1 MTLVLPKPGQIGF
14 AHTSGIM
21 GKMIRFG
28 EALKGK
34 VGSEWNHAFIVSD
47 EVSDT
52 GEPLIIQAT
61 LRGVTGNA
69 PLSSVAPGGKYTILE
84 TPGVDLAKTLEF
96 AKSTVGLEY
105 GYFTILAIAIDILS
119 FQWVPAFRGARKDS
133 WICSAL
139 AAEALR
145 FGGWLQEWID
155 VYTITPQQ
163 LYDRLSTPSP

>member
-14 AHTSGIM
+14 AHTTGIM

-61 LRGVTGNA
+61 LKGVTGDK
-69 PLSSVAPGGKYTILE
+69 PLSSVAPGGRYTVIDLPE
-84 TPGVDLAKTLEF
+84 GVDPLQVVAF
-96 AKSTVGLEY
+96 AKSQIGQRYGLL
-105 GYFTILAIAIDILS
+105 TILAIAVDILTWN
-119 FQWVPAFRGARKDS
+119 WVPSFEGSRKPS

-139 AAEALR
+139 AAASLR
-145 FGGWLQEWID
+145 CGGWIHTWIND
-155 VYTITPQQ
+155 ATVTPQM
-163 LYDRLSTPSP
+163 LFDALNH